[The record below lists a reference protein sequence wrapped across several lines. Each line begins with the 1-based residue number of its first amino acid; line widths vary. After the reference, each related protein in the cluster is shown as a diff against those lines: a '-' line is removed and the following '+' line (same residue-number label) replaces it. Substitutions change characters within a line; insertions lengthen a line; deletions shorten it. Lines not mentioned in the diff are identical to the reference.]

1 MFVDCLPG
9 YRISTGVH
17 QGYDSATVYCNDDDT
32 WGLVSP
38 CTRTAFTVVKLAFHG
53 ADTDTDTDTR
63 LTKHG
68 YSLYVRHTLFPRED
82 PREDIR
88 VGVGVGVVELQLYKM
103 FLFRIKK
110 HLPTA
115 SAERNCNR

>member
-1 MFVDCLPG
+1 MVGNATVTLNVTARSMFVDCLPG

-53 ADTDTDTDTR
+53 ADTDTDTDSPNTATVFTSDTR
-63 LTKHG
+63 YFLARILARISVSVSVSASWNYSFTKCF
-68 YSLYVRHTLFPRED
+68 YFV
-82 PREDIR
+82 
-88 VGVGVGVVELQLYKM
+88 
-103 FLFRIKK
+103 
-110 HLPTA
+110 
-115 SAERNCNR
+115 